1 MIQTKGDYKD
11 YRRMDDARYVKS
23 KYLPVLLNIM
33 VRKSEFDLS

>member
-23 KYLPVLLNIM
+23 KYLARIIKHNGEKVG
-33 VRKSEFDLS
+33 V